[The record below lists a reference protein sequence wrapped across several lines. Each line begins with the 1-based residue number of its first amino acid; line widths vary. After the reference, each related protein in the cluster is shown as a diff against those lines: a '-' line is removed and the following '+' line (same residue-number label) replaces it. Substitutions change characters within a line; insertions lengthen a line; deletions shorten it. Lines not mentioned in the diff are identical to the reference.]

1 MANDKNLSYTLSQS
15 EAVLDDLFK
24 KIGVPGQ
31 ACTKPLK
38 VVFERVSL
46 GSVSM
51 RILEDDDNKST
62 DVSSAPVAELVAE
75 PIKKPS
81 LDEAVAV
88 VAALSERD
96 RATLTVQ
103 LLNSIGAFKN
113 GYDMNDISH
122 ILMQSIG
129 NGDFPCPSHLDE

>member
-15 EAVLDDLFK
+15 QAVLDDLFK
-24 KIGVPGQ
+24 KIGVPCQ

-38 VVFERVSL
+38 VVFERISL
-46 GSVSM
+46 GNVSM

-62 DVSSAPVAELVAE
+62 DVSSAPVAE

-88 VAALSERD
+88 VRALSERD

>member
-1 MANDKNLSYTLSQS
+1 MNTPHTFSQS
-15 EAVLDDLFK
+15 KFVLDRLFEEAGITGCDEK
-24 KIGVPGQ
+24 DD
-31 ACTKPLK
+31 TKPIK
-38 VVFERVSL
+38 VVLR
-46 GSVSM
+46 
-51 RILEDDDNKST
+51 RIGQQVISIQVLEDDNKST

-75 PIKKPS
+75 PIKKPA